1 MGNYGIYKRQYRVL
15 DKLKTLYHKAR
26 DNEFEELDIFRTIE
40 RLQEIAE
47 EIKLTDLI
55 NLTSRQM
62 GMVAELL
69 WRVQRIRISPIDKN
83 DFMGQA

>member
-1 MGNYGIYKRQYRVL
+1 M
-15 DKLKTLYHKAR
+15 KTLYHKAR
-26 DNEFEELDIFRTIE
+26 DNEFEELDIFSTIE

-55 NLTSRQM
+55 NLSSRQM

-69 WRVQRIRISPIDKN
+69 WRVDRIRISPIDKS

>member
-1 MGNYGIYKRQYRVL
+1 M
-15 DKLKTLYHKAR
+15 KTLYHKAR
-26 DNEFEELDIFRTIE
+26 DNELEELDIFSTIA

-55 NLTSRQM
+55 NLSSRQM
-62 GMVAELL
+62 GLVAELL
-69 WRVQRIRISPIDKN
+69 WRVDRIRISPIDRN

>member
-1 MGNYGIYKRQYRVL
+1 ML

-26 DNEFEELDIFRTIE
+26 DNEFEELDIFSTIE

-55 NLTSRQM
+55 NLSSRQM
-62 GMVAELL
+62 GLVAELL
-69 WRVQRIRISPIDKN
+69 WRVDRIRISPIDKN

>member
-1 MGNYGIYKRQYRVL
+1 M
-15 DKLKTLYHKAR
+15 KTLYHKAR
-26 DNEFEELDIFRTIE
+26 DDDFEELDIFSTIE

-55 NLTSRQM
+55 NLSSRQM
-62 GMVAELL
+62 GLVAELL
-69 WRVQRIRISPIDKN
+69 WRVDRIRISPIDRN

>member
-1 MGNYGIYKRQYRVL
+1 M
-15 DKLKTLYHKAR
+15 KTLYHKAR
-26 DNEFEELDIFRTIE
+26 DNEFEELDIFSTIE

-55 NLTSRQM
+55 NLSSRQM

-69 WRVQRIRISPIDKN
+69 WRVDRIRISPIDKN

>member
-1 MGNYGIYKRQYRVL
+1 ML

-26 DNEFEELDIFRTIE
+26 DNEFEEMDIFSTIE

-55 NLTSRQM
+55 NLSSRQM

-69 WRVQRIRISPIDKN
+69 WRVDRIRISPIDKN

>member
-1 MGNYGIYKRQYRVL
+1 M
-15 DKLKTLYHKAR
+15 KTLYHKAR
-26 DNEFEELDIFRTIE
+26 DNEFEELDIFSTIE

-55 NLTSRQM
+55 SLSSRQM

-69 WRVQRIRISPIDKN
+69 WRVHRIEISPIDKS

>member
-1 MGNYGIYKRQYRVL
+1 M
-15 DKLKTLYHKAR
+15 KTLYHKAR
-26 DNEFEELDIFRTIE
+26 DNEFEELDIFSTIE

-47 EIKLTDLI
+47 EIKLSDL
-55 NLTSRQM
+55 LSLSSRQM

-69 WRVQRIRISPIDKN
+69 WRVHRIEISPIDKS

>member
-1 MGNYGIYKRQYRVL
+1 ML

-26 DNEFEELDIFRTIE
+26 DNEFEEMDIFSTIE

-55 NLTSRQM
+55 NLSSRQM

-69 WRVQRIRISPIDKN
+69 WRVHRIEISPIDKN

>member
-1 MGNYGIYKRQYRVL
+1 ML

-26 DNEFEELDIFRTIE
+26 DNEFEELDIFSTIE

-55 NLTSRQM
+55 NLSSRQM
-62 GMVAELL
+62 GLVAELL
-69 WRVQRIRISPIDKN
+69 WRVKRIKISPVDQN
-83 DFMGQA
+83 DFMGHA